1 MGSAQSRYYP
11 APRKGDRSPV
21 TVSIEQLT
29 GTRRPSPGG
38 QGRGQTRPL
47 THPMCARQEVG
58 WSRHYGGSGNLFRE
72 GSQERRWRA
81 HVGATEQIPGQSL
94 AAGRRSGYRAPG
106 SQTRSL
112 QPARSRRTLGC
123 WAGPVRCAP
132 SCPPLCTRR
141 CKLAA
146 ALGELPC
153 RS

>member
-81 HVGATEQIPGQSL
+81 HLGATEQIPGQSL
-94 AAGRRSGYRAPG
+94 AAGRRCGHRAPG

-112 QPARSRRTLGC
+112 QPGAGELWATGLGRF
-123 WAGPVRCAP
+123 GAP
-132 SCPPLCTRR
+132 PP
-141 CKLAA
+141 APHA
-146 ALGELPC
+146 ALGAASLPQPLEN
-153 RS
+153 